1 MADGN
6 RSLHLT
12 SQRGE
17 FCCLT
22 FAKSDNSGG
31 AAGAWLAGLD
41 LDPSE
46 SFGGVDLETG
56 DGKAAGELAGGLG
69 SALTGEDSAET
80 VKAFT
85 GEHEDEARF
94 CDCSNN
100 RRESK
105 FTIRLRRHDKF
116 HPL

>member
-1 MADGN
+1 
-6 RSLHLT
+6 
-12 SQRGE
+12 
-17 FCCLT
+17 
-22 FAKSDNSGG
+22 
-31 AAGAWLAGLD
+31 
-41 LDPSE
+41 
-46 SFGGVDLETG
+46 
-56 DGKAAGELAGGLG
+56 
-69 SALTGEDSAET
+69 LTGEDSAET